1 MVYLKKKKVGERDYY
16 YLTKSIRL
24 PDGRVKTLQKLVPK
38 TADTKE
44 FDSTTKLSKLREQS
58 SRIEDFFNQKE
69 KEAHTEFALHNYKT
83 NSIFT
88 EDKFRKIEGIRAD
101 YRNLLK
107 KLSKSQIKDIFDRFT
122 ANFTYESNAIEGN
135 SLTLKDVSIVIF
147 ENIIPSGKELRE
159 IYETRN
165 SRGVVELII
174 KKRFRINH
182 RDILRMHKL
191 LMRDIPTA
199 LGYKKLPNYIIGKTV
214 ETTPPERVKDEM
226 YSLIKWVN
234 ENPEK
239 QHPLQLSAD
248 FHGKF
253 EKIHPFEDGNGRVGR
268 FLSSVILINKGY
280 PPLIIRKSQR
290 LSYLK
295 ALDDFDRNYKANLE
309 RFFLEKFEDTYK
321 KFFEVYVRYTK

>member
-1 MVYLKKKKVGERDYY
+1 MVYLKKKRIGGREYY

-24 PDGRVKTLQKLVPK
+24 PDGKVKTLQKLVPK
-38 TADTKE
+38 GIDTKE
-44 FDSTTKLSKLREQS
+44 F
-58 SRIEDFFNQKE
+58 EDFFNQKK
-69 KEAHTEFALHNYKT
+69 KEVYTKVAVQNYRT
-83 NSIFT
+83 DSIFT
-88 EDKFRKIEGIRAD
+88 EDKFRKIEGIRVD
-101 YRNLLK
+101 YRNLLR

-147 ENIIPSGKELRE
+147 ENIIPTGKELRE

-165 SRGVVELII
+165 SREVVGLIV

-199 LGYKKLPNYIIGKTV
+199 PGYKKLPNYIIGKKV
-214 ETTPPERVKDEM
+214 ETTPPDKVEEEM
-226 YSLIKWVN
+226 SSLIELVN

-239 QHPLQLSAD
+239 LHPLQLSAD
-248 FHGKF
+248 FHGRF

-268 FLSSVILINKGY
+268 FLSNVILINKGY

-295 ALDDFDRNYKANLE
+295 ALDDFDRGYKANLE
-309 RFFLEKFEDTYK
+309 RLFLEKFEDTYN
-321 KFFEVYVRYTK
+321 KFFEAYVRYAKQNRNST